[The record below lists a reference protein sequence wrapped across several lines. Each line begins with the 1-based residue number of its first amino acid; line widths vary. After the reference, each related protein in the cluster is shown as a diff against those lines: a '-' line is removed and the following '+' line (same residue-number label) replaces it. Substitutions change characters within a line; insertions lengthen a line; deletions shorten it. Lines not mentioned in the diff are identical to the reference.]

1 MFSEGISENQKV
13 GNIKLKP
20 IYNRNNYYYGAVGS
34 VGMISFL
41 FFSLCM
47 GLSSGIGV
55 IVSNCFGAK
64 KEEEVKT
71 AIANSI
77 YVMSGGCGHFLGLY
91 K

>member
-1 MFSEGISENQKV
+1 
-13 GNIKLKP
+13 
-20 IYNRNNYYYGAVGS
+20 
-34 VGMISFL
+34 MISFL

-55 IVSNCFGAK
+55 IVSKCFGAK

-77 YVMSGGCGHFLGLY
+77 YVMSGGYGQNSGLL
-91 K
+91 

>member
-1 MFSEGISENQKV
+1 MFCIISFIV
-13 GNIKLKP
+13 SYVIS

-41 FFSLCM
+41 FFSLCT

-64 KEEEVKT
+64 KK
-71 AIANSI
+71 
-77 YVMSGGCGHFLGLY
+77 
-91 K
+91 KK

>member
-1 MFSEGISENQKV
+1 
-13 GNIKLKP
+13 
-20 IYNRNNYYYGAVGS
+20 
-34 VGMISFL
+34 MISFL

-77 YVMSGGCGHFLGLY
+77 YVMSGECGHFLGLY

>member
-1 MFSEGISENQKV
+1 MVSYVIS
-13 GNIKLKP
+13 

-41 FFSLCM
+41 FFSLCT

-64 KEEEVKT
+64 KK
-71 AIANSI
+71 
-77 YVMSGGCGHFLGLY
+77 
-91 K
+91 KK